1 MKLKK
6 APWRWVASPLGYN
19 LLLSMFQENLPA
31 VEKYMQI
38 AERLKNVD
46 GCKIKQRIFYSLTM
60 SQPTV
65 GLSKNVV
72 IEKAD
77 FSKNENAFTIYVN
90 KYGDLRYHEFSSR
103 TELIFA
109 SICTFKSTWPLE
121 PNTGFMKLYNSY
133 NYTQDVNYE
142 GRLLELPLR
151 TEGFKLVLVLPN
163 ESTVVKTLFS
173 TLSNQGLAAAI
184 NSIQPLFTGKAEL
197 MMPISID
204 VTSRIELNETKLG
217 SPVQY
222 GTITVSDK
230 GAEVRLLTCLYSPA
244 SEMVDNEAVTSLQ
257 PGQSWPPPPFYFAL
271 VYKDTPIFYGDFNK
285 PIIRATDFKNLE

>member
-1 MKLKK
+1 MCMFVYHKLAGDRRRGGGSHHHSATTCFSLCSK
-6 APWRWVASPLGYN
+6 RI
-19 LLLSMFQENLPA
+19 FQLWKNTCRITFYK
-31 VEKYMQI
+31 VEFI

-65 GLSKNVV
+65 RLSKNVV

-77 FSKNENAFTIYVN
+77 FSKNENAFTIY
-90 KYGDLRYHEFSSR
+90 
-103 TELIFA
+103 
-109 SICTFKSTWPLE
+109 
-121 PNTGFMKLYNSY
+121 
-133 NYTQDVNYE
+133 
-142 GRLLELPLR
+142 LLELPLR

-271 VYKDTPIFYGDFNK
+271 VYRDTPIFYGDFNK